1 MSDDDPVECDM
12 SDMSEEDFSDDDM
25 DQDPESR
32 RLGDSGYIHSDE
44 EEFGRRHGKKTL
56 KVQLPIKKR
65 PPRSDEGVEDMD
77 DKDLAEGADAL
88 LNLAGIKTEMVPVRS
103 ISPEAISPAS
113 R

>member
-1 MSDDDPVECDM
+1 MM
-12 SDMSEEDFSDDDM
+12 SDMSDEDFSDEDM
-25 DQDPESR
+25 EQDAESR
-32 RLGDSGYIHSDE
+32 RLGDSGYVPGGYDVDDDKK
-44 EEFGRRHGKKTL
+44 RMKKTL

-65 PPRSDEGVEDMD
+65 PPRDGKASPSSDYD

-88 LNLAGIKTEMVPVRS
+88 LNLAGIKTEMVPMRS